1 MSHKRQRYSV
11 HPRITDSRRLSR
23 LVTFRLEISIRV
35 VQSSQRH
42 VDEMFV
48 DGARGARKLGMPR
61 KLAASLEWYACR
73 VAIGRR
79 REKSRI
85 TGYMRAGARSV
96 KSERVY
102 SSLAD
107 DTDYPLYLAAREP
120 TRRAKYYDLRVGAHA
135 SEYLLLH
142 VSIHWTTERREAS
155 NVASNGKPNFAR
167 FDEDI
172 PVRVS
177 FNRRV
182 SFRERDSFRRQLIQ
196 DHSSIECKD

>member
-1 MSHKRQRYSV
+1 
-11 HPRITDSRRLSR
+11 
-23 LVTFRLEISIRV
+23 
-35 VQSSQRH
+35 
-42 VDEMFV
+42 
-48 DGARGARKLGMPR
+48 MPR

-79 REKSRI
+79 REKSQ
-85 TGYMRAGARSV
+85 
-96 KSERVY
+96 
-102 SSLAD
+102 D

-120 TRRAKYYDLRVGAHA
+120 TRCAKYYDLRVGAHA
-135 SEYLLLH
+135 SEYLLH

-172 PVRVS
+172 PLRVS